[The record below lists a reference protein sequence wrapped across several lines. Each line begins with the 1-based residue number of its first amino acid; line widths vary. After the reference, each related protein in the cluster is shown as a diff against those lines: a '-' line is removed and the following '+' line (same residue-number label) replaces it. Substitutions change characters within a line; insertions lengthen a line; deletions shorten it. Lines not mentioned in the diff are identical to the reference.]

1 MMQDN
6 MMINTEDKEL
16 KIEHLYTVE
25 DYFTFNIRVKSG
37 DFSGISNFC
46 MSKEFICSIVE
57 KLTEM
62 HKELNG
68 SCEIVDNDSDAYIT
82 LNMDKH
88 GHMSVF
94 GQIGGSHE
102 EHCMKFKY
110 STDQTVLEKVIKL
123 FKGLL

>member
-1 MMQDN
+1 MMQDD
-6 MMINTEDKEL
+6 MIINTEDKEL
-16 KIEHLYTVE
+16 TIEHLYTVE

-37 DFSGISNFC
+37 DFSGVSNFC
-46 MSKEFICSIVE
+46 ISKKMVHSIVE

-62 HKELNG
+62 HKELKG
-68 SCEIVDNDSDAYIT
+68 FCEIVDNDSDAYIT
-82 LNMDKH
+82 FSMDKH
-88 GHMSVF
+88 GHMSVY

-102 EHCMKFKY
+102 EHFMKFKY